1 MRTQVGIVGA
11 GPAGLF
17 LAHLLQQEGIESV
30 ILEAAP
36 QASVEGR
43 ARAGILE
50 YGTARLL
57 EQAGVGTRMGRE
69 GLVHHG
75 IVLRFGGTA
84 HRINFADLVD
94 GRGVVVWGQHEVVK
108 DLIVARRAAG
118 ADIRFEVSDVA
129 LADIE
134 SRRPSIHF
142 RQGGESH
149 VVECDVIAG
158 CDGFHGISRPSI
170 PPGVLQVF
178 ERLYPFAWLG
188 IMADAPP
195 PADELVYAHHP
206 SGFALASM
214 RSQRIA
220 RLYFQVSPGEDLA
233 YWSDAR
239 IWDELDQRLVG
250 ADGGFPLAEGPVL
263 QRGITV
269 LRSFVVEPMRY
280 GRLFLLGDAA
290 HVVPPTGAKGM
301 NLAIA
306 DAAVLA
312 RGLTALLR
320 TGDTSLIDRYSEV
333 CLRRVWAAEHFSW
346 WMTRLLHRGPF
357 NSPFDQR
364 RQLAELDRL
373 VSSPAAA
380 AALAEAYVA
389 GRSSRRDTAS
399 G

>member
-1 MRTQVGIVGA
+1 MRTQVGILGA
-11 GPAGLF
+11 GPGGLL
-17 LAHLLQQEGIESV
+17 LAHLLQREGIESIV
-30 ILEAAP
+30 LETASRAA
-36 QASVEGR
+36 VEGR
-43 ARAGILE
+43 VRASVLE

-57 EQAGVGTRMGRE
+57 VQAGVGARMERE
-69 GLVHHG
+69 ALVQHG
-75 IVLRFGGTA
+75 IVLRFGGVP
-84 HRINFADLVD
+84 HRINFAELVD

-108 DLIVARRAAG
+108 DLIAARLDAG
-118 ADIRFEVSDVA
+118 GDIRFDVSDVA

-134 SRRPSIHF
+134 SKRPSIRF
-142 RQGGESH
+142 RHGGENH

-158 CDGFHGISRPSI
+158 CDGFHGISRASI
-170 PPGVLQVF
+170 PGGALQVF

-214 RSQRIA
+214 RSQRIS
-220 RLYFQVSPGEDLA
+220 RLYIQVSPGEDLA

-250 ADGGFPLAEGPVL
+250 PDGGFTLAEGPVL
-263 QRGITV
+263 QRGITL

-280 GRLFLLGDAA
+280 GRLFLVGDSA

-312 RGLTALLR
+312 RGLVALFK
-320 TGDTSLIDRYSEV
+320 TGDTALVDHYSEV

-357 NSPFDQR
+357 DTPFDQR

-380 AALAEAYVA
+380 AALAEAYV
-389 GRSSRRDTAS
+389 GRPLEHA
-399 G
+399 

>member
-11 GPAGLF
+11 GAGGLL
-17 LAHLLQQEGIESV
+17 LAYLLQREGIESIV
-30 ILEAAP
+30 LETSSQAA
-36 QASVEGR
+36 VEGR
-43 ARAGILE
+43 VRASVLE

-57 EQAGVGTRMGRE
+57 AQSGVGDRMERE
-69 GLVHHG
+69 ALVQHG
-75 IVLRFGGTA
+75 IVLRFGGSA
-84 HRINFADLVD
+84 HRINFAELVD
-94 GRGVVVWGQHEVVK
+94 GRGVVVWGQHEVIK
-108 DLIVARRAAG
+108 DLIAARRAVG
-118 ADIRFEVSDVA
+118 GDIRFEVSDVA
-129 LADIE
+129 LSDIE
-134 SRRPSIHF
+134 SKRPSIRF
-142 RQGGESH
+142 RQGGQSH

-158 CDGFHGISRPSI
+158 CDGFHGITRPSI
-170 PPGVLQVF
+170 PAGVLQVF

-195 PADELVYAHHP
+195 PADEMVYAHHP

-214 RSQRIA
+214 RSQRVS

-250 ADGGFPLAEGPVL
+250 EDGGFPLAEGPVL
-263 QRGITV
+263 QRGITL

-280 GRLFLLGDAA
+280 GRLFLVGDAA

-312 RGLTALLR
+312 RGLAAFFK
-320 TGDTSLIDRYSEV
+320 TGETTLIDRYSEI

-357 NSPFDQR
+357 DTPFDQR

-380 AALAEAYVA
+380 AALAEAYV
-389 GRSSRRDTAS
+389 GRPLEHA
-399 G
+399 